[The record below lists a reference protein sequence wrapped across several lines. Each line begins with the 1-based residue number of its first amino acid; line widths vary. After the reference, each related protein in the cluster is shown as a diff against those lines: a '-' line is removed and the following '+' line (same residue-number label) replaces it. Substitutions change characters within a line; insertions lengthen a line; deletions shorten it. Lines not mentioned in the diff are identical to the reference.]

1 MEQLRT
7 NPNKMQPT
15 WCSTRE
21 EGRGEIKV
29 AKHGFSLF
37 HKWNSPDGG
46 KGDPGR
52 APAYV
57 ATLSARE
64 QGGVTYITLTQET
77 K

>member
-29 AKHGFSLF
+29 AKHRFSLF

-46 KGDPGR
+46 KG
-52 APAYV
+52 APDEP
-57 ATLSARE
+57 L
-64 QGGVTYITLTQET
+64 LML
-77 K
+77 

>member
-29 AKHGFSLF
+29 AKHRFSLF

-46 KGDPGR
+46 KG
-52 APAYV
+52 APDEP
-57 ATLSARE
+57 LLMLRPPSARE
-64 QGGVTYITLTQET
+64 QGGVTYITPHTGN
-77 K
+77 